1 MMDGVDDLID
11 CLAFGPA
18 SKKAAAAKRLLDGQ
32 LLPMVESRLNT
43 LDREEAA

>member
-1 MMDGVDDLID
+1 MLAFVDVLID
-11 CLAFGPA
+11 CVTFGTA

-43 LDREEAA
+43 LDRKEAA